1 MKTYHQLA
9 NEAILALKALN
20 DVDRAWQ
27 ASRKAGRY
35 AANFKPTERPL
46 PSDRQHLELLTEM
59 AYFDGNAE
67 EGLDNLRQMLGI
79 DDEGYPLQDVHGYD
93 VNSRKSRE
101 ADRAF
106 KEAGL

>member
-46 PSDRQHLELLTEM
+46 PSDRQHLELLTEI

-67 EGLDNLRQMLGI
+67 EGLDNLLQQLGI
-79 DDEGYPLQDVHGYD
+79 DDEGCPLQDVHGYD

-101 ADRAF
+101 ASRAF
-106 KEAGL
+106 DEAGL